1 MLKARCVSNRQYIRL
16 EGMSAQSLVEP
27 LSNLTIGNLY
37 DVVLERDMIRVWDD
51 YGEDYLYPLD
61 MFQILG

>member
-1 MLKARCVSNRQYIRL
+1 
-16 EGMSAQSLVEP
+16 MSAQSLVEP